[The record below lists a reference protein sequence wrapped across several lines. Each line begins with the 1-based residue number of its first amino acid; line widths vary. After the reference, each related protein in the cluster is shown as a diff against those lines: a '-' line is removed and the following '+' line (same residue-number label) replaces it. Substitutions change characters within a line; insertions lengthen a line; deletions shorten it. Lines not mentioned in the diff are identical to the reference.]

1 MSAGVTLASAVR
13 MAEEKSAKSDD
24 GRGMPAG
31 SEQKT
36 VEPQPGDPRLIPGG
50 SFKAARIHIGVNA
63 VEKEDVPGVE
73 AIEKDVVPPPHLA

>member
-1 MSAGVTLASAVR
+1 
-13 MAEEKSAKSDD
+13 MADEKSAKSDD

-36 VEPQPGDPRLIPGG
+36 VEPKPSDARLIPGG

-63 VEKEDVPGVE
+63 VEKDALPGVE
-73 AIEKDVVPPPHLA
+73 AIEKGAVPPPHLA

>member
-1 MSAGVTLASAVR
+1 
-13 MAEEKSAKSDD
+13 MADEKSGKSDD

-36 VEPQPGDPRLIPGG
+36 VEPKPSDARLIPGG

-63 VEKEDVPGVE
+63 VEKEALPGVD
-73 AIEKDVVPPPHLA
+73 AIEEGVVRTTRLT